1 MEYVKLGE
9 VATIVNG
16 YAFSRSKY
24 ENEGIPIVR
33 ISDID
38 EEINLENCIHYPEDS
53 LEKFEDYTIKKGSL
67 LIALSGATT
76 GKMGVF
82 VSDKVAY
89 LNQRICSIFSNNKNL
104 LQEYLIL
111 YLKNL
116 KKLILKNS
124 YGGAQPNISSK
135 WLEKIDIKIPSLKK
149 QEQIIKHLKSVKKI
163 IELKKIQLLEIEN
176 LKKSQFFEM
185 FGNPIKNEKGWE
197 KVSMDEISRLI
208 IRGKTPKYVMDS
220 KIGII
225 NQACI
230 YWEKIK
236 FENIKYH
243 ENNEKVLNLENQDV
257 LINSTGTGTLG
268 RVNIFTKD
276 KENDKVYTIDTHVTL
291 VRLKKEKVN
300 SIYLKNFFRVPIV
313 QEYLMSRCVNGST
326 NQIELSKEKFK
337 KFRVLLPPLELQNKF
352 ATRIEAIQKL
362 KFEIEKSLK
371 ETENLYNSLMQK
383 FFSNK

>member
-176 LKKSQFFEM
+176 LKKSQFLEEM
-185 FGNPIKNEKGWE
+185 GNPIKNDKGWKIE
-197 KVSMDEISRLI
+197 KWENVLKIVN
-208 IRGKTPKYVMDS
+208 GKNQKKVENKTGKYDIFGS
-220 KIGII
+220 GGKIGKADDWLVKENSVLIGRKGSINKPLIVKEKIWNVDTVFGLEPDTDII
-225 NQACI
+225 NYHYLYYFCCFYNFEQLNRAVTI
-230 YWEKIK
+230 PSLTKRDLLKID
-236 FENIKYH
+236 I
-243 ENNEKVLNLENQDV
+243 
-257 LINSTGTGTLG
+257 
-268 RVNIFTKD
+268 
-276 KENDKVYTIDTHVTL
+276 
-291 VRLKKEKVN
+291 
-300 SIYLKNFFRVPIV
+300 PI
-313 QEYLMSRCVNGST
+313 
-326 NQIELSKEKFK
+326 
-337 KFRVLLPPLELQNKF
+337 PPLELQNKF
-352 ATRIEAIQKL
+352 ATKIEVIQKL

-383 FFSNK
+383 FFTNK